1 MKITNNYQEKKQEI
15 TIKELSEEDKN
26 IKIEYGRTDINMSE
40 EKKERL
46 KKYQKIIVKLI
57 KANSLNLIKKCMPKS
72 ITNCSFCLF
81 LLIFLM
87 YFLPD
92 FYNVF

>member
-72 ITNCSFCLF
+72 ITICSFCLF

-87 YFLPD
+87 YFLSD